1 VELAEVDLVGMRK
14 SKSVK
19 ALELCHLDDLGS
31 VSDYRA
37 DHAVDFEIH
46 HVDLGVRGR
55 AFASL
60 PVSERFRNPTFTTQ
74 AQSGATE
81 ALDADA
87 SDPLAC
93 AS

>member
-1 VELAEVDLVGMRK
+1 MDLVGMRK
-14 SKSVK
+14 SKSVNK
-19 ALELCHLDDLGS
+19 ARDLCHLDNPAN
-31 VSDYRA
+31 VSEYKA

-46 HVDLGVRGR
+46 HVDLGALRSALR
-55 AFASL
+55 FPSCL
-60 PVSERFRNPTFTTQ
+60 RKVSHPTLTTQ

-87 SDPLAC
+87 SDPLAY